1 MLRGQ
6 VAPFLVGAVAGA
18 ASLAACGSP
27 RARPDA
33 DADAPD
39 AAEVDAPVPDAPD
52 IDAPSV
58 DAALDG
64 PPALPDL
71 QFVAGDMDRVIVMGQ
86 DFLPGDCAIDEGCVN
101 GTGTRQL
108 LRFKTSTVNR
118 GAGDLI
124 VGKPPP
130 AGMSDKKFEWSA
142 CHKHH
147 HLKGYA
153 RYDLLDAHGV
163 VLTGRKQAFCVSDN
177 KQVEPGIPFPH
188 YLCTD
193 QGLSRGW
200 ADVYDIDVACQWLD
214 ITDVVPGTYTLRI
227 TVNPEGVIEESD
239 TTNNVFTKQV
249 SL

>member
-6 VAPFLVGAVAGA
+6 VAPGVVVGALAGA
-18 ASLAACGSP
+18 LAVACGSP
-27 RARPDA
+27 RAHPGIDA
-33 DADAPD
+33 DPPDPPDVPD
-39 AAEVDAPVPDAPD
+39 AAEPGAAD
-52 IDAPSV
+52 IDAAP
-58 DAALDG
+58 DA

-71 QFVAGDMDRVIVMGQ
+71 QFVAGDMDRVVVMGQ
-86 DFLPGDCAIDEGCVN
+86 DIPAGDCAIKEGCVATS
-101 GTGTRQL
+101 GLRQL

-130 AGMSDKKFEWSA
+130 PGMSDGKFVWSD

-153 RYDLLDAHGV
+153 LYELLDETGV

-200 ADVYDIDVACQWLD
+200 ADVYDMDVACQWLD
-214 ITDVVPGTYTLRI
+214 VTDMAPGMYTLRI
-227 TVNPEGVIEESD
+227 TVNPDGVVDESD
-239 TTNNVFTKQV
+239 RTNNVFTKQV
-249 SL
+249 PL

>member
-6 VAPFLVGAVAGA
+6 VAPFLVGAIAGA

-33 DADAPD
+33 DAEAAD

-58 DAALDG
+58 DAAPDG

-71 QFVAGDMDRVIVMGQ
+71 QFVAADMDRVIVMGQ
-86 DFLPGDCAIDEGCVN
+86 EFLPGDCAIDEGCVN

-130 AGMSDKKFEWSA
+130 PGMSDKKFEWSA

-147 HLKGYA
+147 HFKGYA
-153 RYDLLDAHGV
+153 RYDLLDA
-163 VLTGRKQAFCVSDN
+163 N
-177 KQVEPGIPFPH
+177 
-188 YLCTD
+188 
-193 QGLSRGW
+193 
-200 ADVYDIDVACQWLD
+200 
-214 ITDVVPGTYTLRI
+214 
-227 TVNPEGVIEESD
+227 
-239 TTNNVFTKQV
+239 
-249 SL
+249 